1 MKKIILAFGFLAF
14 VFSCSSKEQPTG
26 EDVTIDYSNASKDYV
41 EQPAAGDATA
51 EAGAAGSD
59 DGLAMIEASD
69 CLACHKVDTKVI
81 GPSYQEVAEKYSEA
95 DIDML
100 AQKIIDGG
108 SGNWGQVPMTP
119 HPDVNMDKA
128 RTMVKYILSL
138 KK

>member
-1 MKKIILAFGFLAF
+1 MKKIILALGFLAF
-14 VFSCSSKEQPTG
+14 VFSCSSKEQSTG

-41 EQPAAGDATA
+41 EHPAEGDSVA

-69 CLACHKVDTKVI
+69 CLACHKVDAKVI

-108 SGNWGQVPMTP
+108 AGNWGQVPMTP